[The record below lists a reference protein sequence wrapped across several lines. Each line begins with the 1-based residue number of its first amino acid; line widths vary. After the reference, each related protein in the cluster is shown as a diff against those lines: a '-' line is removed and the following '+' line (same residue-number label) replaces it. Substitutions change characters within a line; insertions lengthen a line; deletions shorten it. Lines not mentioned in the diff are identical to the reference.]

1 MRCKKHLPD
10 LSSNVGVCATC
21 LRERLIVLV
30 AVEDGRRY
38 DPQPPPLLFPRSV
51 SPYITRRKSDYPG
64 HSHTLSDQ
72 RFYSTPQVGPTGVSI
87 GTASLYKKKS
97 SKFSLFSNLFRSKSR
112 KVDFVN
118 ENPRVSVSNSGG
130 SHASGSPSS
139 PSWFSAMLSG
149 RRKKQSRL
157 FTTEENHNQN
167 QPVVSRR
174 PYGYRDRGMSP
185 ARYSQDGV
193 DEECHTGE
201 FSGYSS
207 ESSQGWRET
216 PKRATAYSSRRNN
229 RLNHSRNNVTGLT
242 FCLSPL
248 VRASPNRRLPPET
261 SLSGDKPHLSNAA
274 SYCANRSRKL
284 ADIGRFNPNY

>member
-1 MRCKKHLPD
+1 
-10 LSSNVGVCATC
+10 
-21 LRERLIVLV
+21 
-30 AVEDGRRY
+30 
-38 DPQPPPLLFPRSV
+38 
-51 SPYITRRKSDYPG
+51 
-64 HSHTLSDQ
+64 
-72 RFYSTPQVGPTGVSI
+72 
-87 GTASLYKKKS
+87 
-97 SKFSLFSNLFRSKSR
+97 
-112 KVDFVN
+112 
-118 ENPRVSVSNSGG
+118 
-130 SHASGSPSS
+130 
-139 PSWFSAMLSG
+139 MLSG

-284 ADIGRFNPNY
+284 ADIGRFNPNYWSSISLSSHLLLTRGRSTVLPLLFLPYYSSIIIIFFSFFEVYTL